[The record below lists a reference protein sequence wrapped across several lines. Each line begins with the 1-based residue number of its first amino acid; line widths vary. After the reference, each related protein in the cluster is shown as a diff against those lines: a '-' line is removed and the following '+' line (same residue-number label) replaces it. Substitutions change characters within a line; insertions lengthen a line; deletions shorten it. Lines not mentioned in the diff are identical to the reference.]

1 MIVFHEE
8 SKTFHLYN
16 NEISYVFKIL
26 ENNQLG
32 QLYYGKRIHDRRD
45 FDHLLEL
52 FPRPMSPCSYK
63 GDLSFSLE
71 HIKQE
76 YPVYGSGD
84 LRHPAIDILQEN
96 GSHILNFEYV
106 SHEIIQGKPKLK
118 DLPATYVENE
128 NEAQTLI
135 ITLYDGVIETKLQ
148 LSYTIYQDFPV
159 ITRNTFIVN
168 EGKQK
173 LRLNQMMSMSLDLP
187 DQDYE
192 MIELTGSWARER
204 SIKTRKLTEG
214 IQSIYS
220 LSISE
225 LDFYVLKKVWQF
237 INDRCENNKFV
248 VPISVNLSW
257 MDFYD
262 EIMMQKI
269 LKEMDRFK
277 ENGREHMARFEIT
290 ETSYAAIRENRSGIL
305 ESLRIKN
312 AKILLD
318 DFGSGFSSFGM
329 LQDYDFDILKID
341 MSFIRKIGE
350 NPKTKSIVH
359 SIIGMAHEIGIKTVA
374 EGVETEEQVSFLR
387 QSGCDYIQGY
397 YYSKPL
403 PEEEFVEFLEK
414 ADAE

>member
-1 MIVFHEE
+1 MFIPA
-8 SKTFHLYN
+8 
-16 NEISYVFKIL
+16 L
-26 ENNQLG
+26 E
-32 QLYYGKRIHDRRD
+32 
-45 FDHLLEL
+45 
-52 FPRPMSPCSYK
+52 
-63 GDLSFSLE
+63 
-71 HIKQE
+71 
-76 YPVYGSGD
+76 
-84 LRHPAIDILQEN
+84 EN
-96 GSHILNFEYV
+96 GH
-106 SHEIIQGKPKLK
+106 
-118 DLPATYVENE
+118 
-128 NEAQTLI
+128 
-135 ITLYDGVIETKLQ
+135 
-148 LSYTIYQDFPV
+148 
-159 ITRNTFIVN
+159 
-168 EGKQK
+168 
-173 LRLNQMMSMSLDLP
+173 
-187 DQDYE
+187 
-192 MIELTGSWARER
+192 
-204 SIKTRKLTEG
+204 
-214 IQSIYS
+214 
-220 LSISE
+220 ISE

-262 EIMMQKI
+262 EIMMEKI
-269 LKEMDRFK
+269 LKEMDRFR

-397 YYSKPL
+397 YYSKPV
-403 PEEEFVEFLEK
+403 PIEQFEEVLREK
-414 ADAE
+414 ATEKE